1 MAEDIPVAVW
11 LQTCGQEFVKP
22 YFEACEG
29 IALVAEAEAAQVGL
43 MCSEGRMGNQRGR
56 AGRQGTSRS
65 GV

>member
-43 MCSEGRMGNQRGR
+43 MLS
-56 AGRQGTSRS
+56 T
-65 GV
+65 